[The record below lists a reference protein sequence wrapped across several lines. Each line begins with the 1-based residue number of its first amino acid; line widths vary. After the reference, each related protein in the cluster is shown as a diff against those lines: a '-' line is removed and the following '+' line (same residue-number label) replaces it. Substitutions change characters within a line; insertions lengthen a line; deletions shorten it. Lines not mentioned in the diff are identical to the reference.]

1 MRRAE
6 GGLALSAL
14 VIVTA
19 GSLPEDSHAFG
30 QIGLW
35 ISTALRSSVGMA
47 AWLVPLWIADIAV
60 RTFVGRFP
68 SPQRAVRWV
77 LFTTLSALTL
87 TLLVDQPGG
96 WVGQQF
102 ASMLTVAIGLGAHL
116 LVLGTWLVILM
127 RMIGPERVNSIGHHA
142 ATISHQA
149 LTQQRARISSIA
161 RPVFSPVFA
170 PVIDEDGSPVLPP
183 PLPVPAPPVAAPF
196 AAPQPPAATPAPR
209 ALPRKPSKWD
219 LPDVELLQE
228 PTASNVDSSYREAVA
243 RNLADRLRHFRLAAT
258 VEAAQQQGAV
268 VSRYEITPAATQEIK
283 PITARLADLEAAY
296 KGLRFVSLPGTG
308 KLGVEIPVP
317 DSQRGPIA
325 LRTVLDTQAWT
336 ESEAK
341 LPLALGVTSA
351 GDPVVIDLASCPHLL
366 VAGATGAGKSV
377 GINGMLVSLLLRHS
391 PSELQLLLIDPKVV
405 ELARFRGLPHLICP
419 PITEQADAVDRL
431 LWACDEMDRR
441 YKQFVAADAS
451 DLDSYNECVATADRL
466 PRIVIVI
473 DEYADLSSVAKDQ
486 VEGPVIRIAQ
496 KARAAGIHMILATQR
511 PSVEIVTG
519 AIKANFPSRIAY
531 KVAQRED
538 SKTIIGANGAEKL
551 LGNGDSLVLIPALST
566 DLTRVHGAFISK
578 DEVKAVCRSWTS
590 QTTAERAPEPRKV
603 EKPAQAEPE
612 EQEEEPAPRR
622 LPAPQPPAAD
632 DLFPRAVAV
641 ARTKGHVSARLLVE
655 ELNCGFSKAKKLF
668 ARMHEQ
674 NLIKPGGPNNT
685 HVYCGADA
693 Q

>member
-1 MRRAE
+1 MTRVE
-6 GGLALSAL
+6 NGLAVSAL

-19 GSLPEDSHAFG
+19 GSLPEDTAAFG
-30 QIGLW
+30 AIGQW
-35 ISTALRSSVGMA
+35 ISAGLRASVGMA
-47 AWLVPLWIADIAV
+47 AWLVPLWLGDVAI
-60 RTFVGRFP
+60 RTFGGWP
-68 SPQRAVRWV
+68 SNPVRAARWLLAV
-77 LFTTLSALTL
+77 TLSALTL
-87 TLLVDQPGG
+87 TLIGESGG
-96 WVGQQF
+96 WLGATLAGVL
-102 ASMLTVAIGLGAHL
+102 LTTLGLGAHM
-116 LVLGTWLVILM
+116 LVAGTWLVIVL
-127 RMIGPERVNSIGHHA
+127 RLLGRDRVETVTARVVTATQA
-142 ATISHQA
+142 AMVHRPR
-149 LTQQRARISSIA
+149 LVRSSG
-161 RPVFSPVFA
+161 PVFA
-170 PVIDEDGSPVLPP
+170 PVIDTVGEPVAPP